1 LTNGVFIPCKRI
13 MAAPKGRPD
22 RASRWLLRRR
32 AEDETIVLHTDITEL
47 LVGTSARGGLLSIL
61 LRSEGVDPMSRTF
74 KIGDQVRWN
83 SEPGQVCGKIIHVHK
98 RDTYLQRV
106 HTRR

>member
-1 LTNGVFIPCKRI
+1 
-13 MAAPKGRPD
+13 M
-22 RASRWLLRRR
+22 
-32 AEDETIVLHTDITEL
+32 TEL
-47 LVGTSARGGLLSIL
+47 LVGTSARGGLLL
-61 LRSEGVDPMSRTF
+61 LDSEGVDPMSTTF

-83 SEPGQVCGKIIHVHK
+83 SELGQVCGKIFHVHK

>member
-1 LTNGVFIPCKRI
+1 

-22 RASRWLLRRR
+22 RASRWRLRRR
-32 AEDETIVLHTDITEL
+32 AEDETIVLHTDITQL

-61 LRSEGVDPMSRTF
+61 LRSEGVDPMSTTF

-83 SEPGQVCGKIIHVHK
+83 FVLGQVCSKIIHVHK
-98 RDTYLQRV
+98 GDTYLQRL
-106 HTRR
+106 HIRR